1 MKGKLKSTN
10 NSLSNN
16 RLSRQLSAWGNNSD
30 SALFPPSTLKPLYHP
45 APQSPNPPPLPSPT
59 NVPAIAS
66 LSVTAV
72 LDCSYSVSCS
82 NLESKRSAPTAGDF
96 QKQQASSNVN
106 LLSWSVWWFMNYPQL
121 SDLNLVKTN
130 NGSTD
135 SNLGRFCTGKRE
147 SGSHETDF
155 GSKKV

>member
-1 MKGKLKSTN
+1 MKGELKSTN

-59 NVPAIAS
+59 NVSAIAS

-106 LLSWSVWWFMNYPQL
+106 LLSWSVVVYEL
-121 SDLNLVKTN
+121 STIIRSEPGQDKQWQH
-130 NGSTD
+130 
-135 SNLGRFCTGKRE
+135 RFQ
-147 SGSHETDF
+147 SGEILHRQAGIRIT
-155 GSKKV
+155 